1 MTQLPTVYLGL
12 IQYRPGGPKSRLPY
26 ARDWRRELG
35 IKEAAKP
42 VGRCRA
48 SNVLIATS
56 FSGPVALIMSGAA
69 RCPTRMSGDTVVGD
83 VSAPMAVVPSPPA
96 GTRVQTFANSQPA
109 YRLPC
114 DRASVTAP
122 R

>member
-1 MTQLPTVYLGL
+1 MLAAANPPFKTPGDLTQLPTLHLGL
-12 IQYRPGGPKSRLPY
+12 IQYRAGGPKSRLPY
-26 ARDWRRELG
+26 ARDWRELG

-69 RCPTRMSGDTVVGD
+69 RCPTRMSVDNC
-83 VSAPMAVVPSPPA
+83 P
-96 GTRVQTFANSQPA
+96 RR
-109 YRLPC
+109 RLC
-114 DRASVTAP
+114 AHG
-122 R
+122 